1 MKNVNHI
8 RNVKLI
14 LNVKTY
20 NTYMWTEK
28 NMNGQIYTLRL
39 KLTDFINSSLEE
51 LVVEKINEANV
62 HHSFKLQLWY
72 DEGEVTAKDLKLFLE
87 NYESLLKYKTTIRAD
102 SHFDRA
108 EFTWYNIIHED
119 DFKLS
124 YPYRFQYNHS
134 CEDRVL
140 GSLLGLE
147 QFKKTLNF
155 VTSEKPPKQER
166 PVRKQKRN
174 DYED

>member
-1 MKNVNHI
+1 
-8 RNVKLI
+8 
-14 LNVKTY
+14 
-20 NTYMWTEK
+20 MWTEK

-39 KLTDFINSSLEE
+39 KLTDFINSPLEE

-119 DFKLS
+119 DFNLE
-124 YPYRFQYNHS
+124 YPYRFQYKHDY
-134 CEDRVL
+134 EDREFGVIK
-140 GSLLGLE
+140 GLE
-147 QFKKTLNF
+147 QFKKTLKF
-155 VTSEKPPKQER
+155 ITTEKPPRQQEK
-166 PVRKQKRN
+166 PKRKQISTSLVVRI
-174 DYED
+174 

>member
-1 MKNVNHI
+1 MI
-8 RNVKLI
+8 
-14 LNVKTY
+14 
-20 NTYMWTEK
+20 
-28 NMNGQIYTLRL
+28 GQIYSLRL
-39 KLTDFINSSLEE
+39 KLSDIFNSPLEE
-51 LVVEKINEANV
+51 LAIEKISEANMN
-62 HHSFKLQLWY
+62 HSFKLQLWY
-72 DEGEVTAKDLKLFLE
+72 DEGELTPSDLKLFLE
-87 NYESLLKYKTTIRAD
+87 KYESLLKYKTTIKPN
-102 SHFDRA
+102 SEPNRA

-155 VTSEKPPKQER
+155 VTSEKPPKQEK
-166 PVRKQKRN
+166 PKRKQKRN

>member
-1 MKNVNHI
+1 MRME
-8 RNVKLI
+8 RN
-14 LNVKTY
+14 
-20 NTYMWTEK
+20 MG
-28 NMNGQIYTLRL
+28 GQIYTLRL
-39 KLTDFINSSLEE
+39 KLSDFLKSPLEE

-72 DEGEVTAKDLKLFLE
+72 NDEDLTPKDLKSFLE
-87 NYESLLKYKTTIRAD
+87 KYESLLKYKTTIKPNNEPN
-102 SHFDRA
+102 RA

>member
-1 MKNVNHI
+1 
-8 RNVKLI
+8 
-14 LNVKTY
+14 
-20 NTYMWTEK
+20 
-28 NMNGQIYTLRL
+28 MNGQIYTLRL
-39 KLTDFINSSLEE
+39 KLSDIFNSPLEE
-51 LVVEKINEANV
+51 LVIEKINGANV

-72 DEGEVTAKDLKLFLE
+72 NEDDLTPKDLKLFLE
-87 NYESLLKYKTTIRAD
+87 KYESLLKYKTTIKPNNEPN
-102 SHFDRA
+102 RA
-108 EFTWYNIIHED
+108 EFTLYNIIHED